1 MIYKLTTVSESND
14 RGSWFGYQVEKAGQV
29 EDAGLYDDAKSFS
42 TAASRGDV
50 EAKPTVEGEP
60 VKEAPKSNNN
70 ESQEDVPF

>member
-1 MIYKLTTVSESND
+1 MLAYMMTQNHFQQQHQE
-14 RGSWFGYQVEKAGQV
+14 E
-29 EDAGLYDDAKSFS
+29 
-42 TAASRGDV
+42 DV